1 MLGSMKTA
9 GAIPDFLRNEAIAS
23 LADAEKQKLLVEWN
37 QTKVDYPRD
46 KCLHELFQTEV
57 QHTPE
62 AVAVV
67 FKDQQLTYLELNE
80 RANRLANHLR
90 NLGVK
95 PETLVGLFADRS
107 AEYVVCV
114 LAILKAGGAYV
125 PLDTDYPVERLQFM
139 LVDSGVPVVVA
150 DQSLPKDL
158 SVRGITVVNLTSDA
172 RLIQACPKRNLNI
185 INSAENLAYVIY
197 TSGSTGQPKGVAVPH
212 RGVVRL
218 VRGQNYVEFD
228 DRRRFL
234 LHAST
239 SFDAATF
246 EMWGPLLNGAVCVI
260 LSKQPLDFQ
269 KLETVIR
276 QHEVTCLFLTT
287 GLFNQIIDA
296 RPSILETVQH
306 VLTGGEVMS
315 VSRVQK
321 AMQLLP
327 RLQLANIYGPT
338 ESTTFACFYAIK
350 KEVVWPAS
358 SMPIGRPIANTTFY
372 ILDNFLQPVPI
383 GVAGELH
390 IGGDGLARG
399 YHNRPELTAEKFIA
413 DPFSP
418 EPGARLYKTGDLA
431 RYLPDGN
438 IEFLGRIDHQVK
450 IRGFRI
456 ELGEIEAVLGR
467 HPNILNVV
475 VIAREDVPDHKHLVA
490 YLVIRQEPAPTGA
503 ELRDFLLQRLPNYMV
518 PVSFITLTILPLTPN
533 GKIDRKALPA
543 PNQSPIEMR
552 SASAI
557 PETALEQSIAS
568 IWQDV
573 LHLPVTELDHN
584 FFDIGGDSIRIA
596 SVHDRLQKLLGR
608 QFPITDLFAHTTI
621 RSLAGYFN
629 SSGNPNSTVD
639 ALRVRARQQRQSFS
653 AQRNMR
659 HNKQLS

>member
-1 MLGSMKTA
+1 MQGTMKT
-9 GAIPDFLRNEAIAS
+9 GGTISDFHHNGTAAS
-23 LADAEKQKLLVEWN
+23 LTDAEKRKLLVEWN
-37 QTKVDYPRD
+37 QTQVDYPRD
-46 KCLHELFQTEV
+46 KCLHELFQGQVTA
-57 QHTPE
+57 TPD

-67 FKDQQLTYLELNE
+67 FKDRQLTYHELNE
-80 RANRLANHLR
+80 RANRLAAHLR

-107 AEYVVCV
+107 AEYVICV

-139 LVDSGVPVVVA
+139 LVDSGVPVVIA
-150 DQSLPKDL
+150 DQTLPKDL
-158 SVRGITVVNLTSDA
+158 DVRGIIVVDLTSDV
-172 RLIQACPKRNLNI
+172 RLIQASPKSDLDI
-185 INSAENLAYVIY
+185 INNAGHLAYVIY

-218 VRGQNYVEFD
+218 VRGQNYVKFD
-228 DRRRFL
+228 NRQRFL

-246 EMWGPLLNGAVCVI
+246 EMWGPLLNGATCVI
-260 LSKQPLDFQ
+260 FPKQLLDFQ
-269 KLETVIR
+269 ELEALIR
-276 QHEVTCLFLTT
+276 RHGVTCLFLTT

-296 RPSILETVQH
+296 RPSVLETVDH
-306 VLTGGEVMS
+306 VLTGGEIMS
-315 VSRVQK
+315 VPRVQK

-338 ESTTFACFYAIK
+338 ESTTFACFYPIK
-350 KEVVWPAS
+350 KGVAS
-358 SMPIGRPIANTTFY
+358 AGSMPIGRPIANTTFY
-372 ILDNFLQPVPI
+372 VLDTSLQPVPI
-383 GVAGELH
+383 GWSGELY

-399 YHNRPELTAEKFIA
+399 YHNRPELTAERFISN
-413 DPFSP
+413 PFSP
-418 EPGARLYKTGDLA
+418 ESDARLYKTGDLA
-431 RYLPDGN
+431 RHLPDGN

-475 VIAREDVPDHKHLVA
+475 VIAREDVPDHKQLVA
-490 YLVIRQEPAPTGA
+490 YLVIRQEPAPTSV
-503 ELRDFLLQRLPNYMV
+503 ELRDFLLQSLPNYMV
-518 PVSFITLTILPLTPN
+518 PVSFVTLPILPLTPN

-543 PNQSPIEMR
+543 PNQSAIAIRPV
-552 SASAI
+552 SAI
-557 PETALEQSIAS
+557 PETALEKSIAS

-573 LHLPVTELDHN
+573 LHLTTTELDHN
-584 FFDIGGDSIRIA
+584 FFEIGGDSLRIA

-621 RSLAGYFN
+621 RSLAAYFR
-629 SSGNPNSTVD
+629 SSRSPNSTGD
-639 ALRVRARQQRQSFS
+639 ALRMRAQRQRQSFLT
-653 AQRNMR
+653 QRNLH
-659 HNKQLS
+659 HNK

>member
-1 MLGSMKTA
+1 MQGTMKTA
-9 GAIPDFLRNEAIAS
+9 GTISDFHHNGTAAS
-23 LADAEKQKLLVEWN
+23 LTDAEKRKLLVEWN
-37 QTKVDYPRD
+37 QTQVDYPRD
-46 KCLHELFQTEV
+46 KCLHELFQGQVTI
-57 QHTPE
+57 TPD

-67 FKDQQLTYLELNE
+67 FKDRQLTYHELNE
-80 RANRLANHLR
+80 RANRLAAYLR

-107 AEYVVCV
+107 AEYVICV

-139 LVDSGVPVVVA
+139 LVDSAVPVVIA
-150 DQSLPKDL
+150 DQTLPKDL
-158 SVRGITVVNLTSDA
+158 DMRGIIVVDLTSDV
-172 RLIQACPKRNLNI
+172 RLIQAGPKSDLDI
-185 INSAENLAYVIY
+185 INNAGHLAYVIY

-218 VRGQNYVEFD
+218 VRGQNYVDFD
-228 DRRRFL
+228 NRQRFL

-246 EMWGPLLNGAVCVI
+246 EMWGPLLNGATCVI
-260 LSKQPLDFQ
+260 FPKQPLDFQ

-276 QHEVTCLFLTT
+276 QHGVTCLFLTT
-287 GLFNQIIDA
+287 GLFNQIVDA
-296 RPSILETVQH
+296 RPSVLETVDH
-306 VLTGGEVMS
+306 VLTGGEIMS
-315 VSRVQK
+315 VPRVQK

-338 ESTTFACFYAIK
+338 ESTTFACFYPIK
-350 KEVVWPAS
+350 KGVAS
-358 SMPIGRPIANTTFY
+358 AGSMPIGRPIANTTLY
-372 ILDNFLQPVPI
+372 ILDTSLQPVPI
-383 GVAGELH
+383 GFGGELY

-399 YHNRPELTAEKFIA
+399 YHNRPELTAERFISN
-413 DPFSP
+413 PFSP
-418 EPGARLYKTGDLA
+418 EPDARLYKTGDLA

-475 VIAREDVPDHKHLVA
+475 VIAREDIPDHKQLVA
-490 YLVIRQEPAPTGA
+490 YLVIRQEPAPTSA
-503 ELRDFLLQRLPNYMV
+503 ELRDFLLQSLPNYMV
-518 PVSFITLTILPLTPN
+518 PVSFVTLPILPLTSN
-533 GKIDRKALPA
+533 GKIDRKALPD
-543 PNQSPIEMR
+543 PNQSAIAIR
-552 SASAI
+552 SVSAI
-557 PETALEQSIAS
+557 PETALEKSIAS

-573 LHLPVTELDHN
+573 LQLTTTELDHN
-584 FFDIGGDSIRIA
+584 FFEIGGDSLRIA

-621 RSLAGYFN
+621 RSLAAHFN
-629 SSGNPNSTVD
+629 SSRNPNGAVD
-639 ALRVRARQQRQSFS
+639 ALRMRAQRQRQSFS
-653 AQRNMR
+653 AQRNM
-659 HNKQLS
+659 HDNK